1 MGSLSR
7 LSEKCRKCPFKEKCR
22 KKRMESEAYIEPD
35 IANNLS
41 MSISESSIQ
50 PVIAKHEYRDVKVAE
65 NTTITIDLE
74 ELKKQMEKEFY
85 KAVGLGINYEA

>member
-1 MGSLSR
+1 MRSLSR
-7 LSEKCRKCPFKEKCR
+7 LSEKCRKCPFKEKCK
-22 KKRMESEAYIEPD
+22 KKRMESEAYIEPN
-35 IANNLS
+35 IAQNVAVNF
-41 MSISESSIQ
+41 SESMAQ
-50 PVIAKHEYRDVKVAE
+50 PILAKHEYKDVKVAE